1 LESFVTST
9 IRPETVPLPSSLS
22 RRGAQLTATSSP
34 PMAGYTSVEFISAER
49 TTESYKLLPIGAAPT
64 ESYVLQA
71 EPWSQNPH
79 TLGHEFV
86 SAVEILQNW
95 LQQHRRDLGRRSSET
110 HSVAD

>member
-1 LESFVTST
+1 MHPRAVSPRTKN
-9 IRPETVPLPSSLS
+9 RKQ
-22 RRGAQLTATSSP
+22 GLTQTDLAC
-34 PMAGYTSVEFISAER
+34 YTSVEFISAER

-71 EPWSQNPH
+71 EPWLQNPH

-110 HSVAD
+110 HSVVD